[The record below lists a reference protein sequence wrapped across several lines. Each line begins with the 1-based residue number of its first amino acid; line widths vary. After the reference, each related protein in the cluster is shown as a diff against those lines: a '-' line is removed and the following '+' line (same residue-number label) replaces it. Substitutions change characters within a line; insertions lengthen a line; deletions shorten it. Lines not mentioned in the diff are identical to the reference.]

1 VAGQPGQNDLLTLRP
16 AWDPPAFL
24 MLNQPPDDRLPARPP
39 AGQDAGM
46 ADFDITVL
54 IRSEHDAFRRAFTEI
69 EQITEKDEL
78 ASRWRELS
86 DQLEVH
92 ASGEEEV
99 FYPELLRDV
108 ADSESDTE
116 HAVKDHNE
124 IRETTRKVD
133 DHEVASQ
140 AWWEAFREARE
151 ATVDHLG
158 EEEADVLA
166 PFQEQVAE
174 DKRGDLGMRWMKFL
188 EAHED
193 AKGLSRDEPDPQ
205 EYVEQHSA

>member
-1 VAGQPGQNDLLTLRP
+1 V
-16 AWDPPAFL
+16 
-24 MLNQPPDDRLPARPP
+24 
-39 AGQDAGM
+39 

-69 EQITEKDEL
+69 EALTDPEEL
-78 ASRWRELS
+78 GRRWRELS

-92 ASGEEEV
+92 AAGEEQV
-99 FYPELLRDV
+99 FYPELLHDV
-108 ADSESDTE
+108 DDSEGDTE

-133 DHEVASQ
+133 DHEVGSD

-158 EEEADVLA
+158 EEETDVLP
-166 PFQEQVAE
+166 PFQEQVDE
-174 DKRGDLGMRWMKFL
+174 DKRGELGMRWMKFL
-188 EAHED
+188 EDHAS
-193 AKGLSRDEPDPQ
+193 AKGLSREELDPE
-205 EYVEQHSA
+205 EYVEEHTS